1 MAKTIQEWLDD
12 DVKPVEDRSIRWLS
26 EHYFFRDPLRPQYS
40 DTAYFFAPA
49 DGTIL
54 YQKVVDPGECLLEIK
69 GRYYTLHDAM
79 QNHSYNKRSLVIG
92 IFMSFYDVHINR
104 IPLAGYLTYKR
115 LDAMVPRNL
124 PMLGLE
130 KDLVDNRRLGPQ
142 QAEYLFY
149 NERMLNSIFA
159 PEINQCYYML
169 QIADYDVRV
178 ILPHSTEQHQPY
190 HQNQRFSQI
199 RYGSQVDLI
208 IPLAADYD
216 FECVHSELMHVEAGL
231 DTLVRIHKK

>member
-1 MAKTIQEWLDD
+1 MAKTLKEWLDS
-12 DVKPVEDRSIRWLS
+12 DVKTVKDRSIRWLS
-26 EHYFFRDPLRPQYS
+26 ENYFFRDPTRPQFS
-40 DTAYFFAPA
+40 DASYFFAPA

-54 YQKVVDPGECLLEIK
+54 YQKVVDPDECVIEIK
-69 GRYYTLHDAM
+69 GKNYTLHDAM
-79 QNHSYNKRSLVIG
+79 QDQSYSKRSLVIG

-104 IPLAGYLTYKR
+104 IPLAGFLSYR
-115 LDAMVPRNL
+115 SLDPITSRNL

-130 KDLVDNRRLGPQ
+130 KKLVDEYRIVPQ

-159 PEINQCYYML
+159 PEIKQSYYVI
-169 QIADYDVRV
+169 QIADYDIRV
-178 ILPHSTEQHQPY
+178 ILPYTIEQHQPF

-208 IPLAADYD
+208 IPLTADYD
-216 FECVHSELMHVEAGL
+216 FECVHSESMHVEAGL